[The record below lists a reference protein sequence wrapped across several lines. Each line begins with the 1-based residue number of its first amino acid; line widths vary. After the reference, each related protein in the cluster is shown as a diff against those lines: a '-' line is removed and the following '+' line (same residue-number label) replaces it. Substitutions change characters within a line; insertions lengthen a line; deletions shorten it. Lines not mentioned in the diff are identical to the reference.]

1 MNHNLLKMATEDFN
15 LFMPSIS
22 GKYSNKDIRKE
33 LSVIGEI
40 ASIHGKP
47 LEHKESYQCV
57 RVYIRKWF
65 KTELTAD
72 IKESIL
78 GETEKFH
85 FYINDGSGLYWVLTK
100 HRMMADAVPAAPK
113 INMNNFPK
121 ITIKQAATSR
131 TVQAAVAPTKAP
143 LTMPLATAPL
153 PVQAPAPTAATPMPL
168 ATAPEPLATAPT
180 PAPAIIEMPVEEEED
195 SPRTMPEIIQDLK
208 AQIVELHRKNAHLEN
223 SVQFFRI
230 ELNYANSLLY
240 PDNT

>member
-1 MNHNLLKMATEDFN
+1 MNHNLLIMATEDFN

-33 LSVIGEI
+33 LSIIGEI

-72 IKESIL
+72 IKEAIL

-121 ITIKQAATSR
+121 ITIKQAATTR
-131 TVQAAVAPTKAP
+131 TVQPAKAP
-143 LTMPLATAPL
+143 LTIPLATAPV
-153 PVQAPAPTAATPMPL
+153 PVQAPAPAPL
-168 ATAPEPLATAPT
+168 ATAPPPAPATPMPLATAPT
-180 PAPAIIEMPVEEEED
+180 PAPAIIEMPVEED

>member
-1 MNHNLLKMATEDFN
+1 MATEDFN

-72 IKESIL
+72 IKEAIL
-78 GETEKFH
+78 CETEKFH

-113 INMNNFPK
+113 MNINNFPK
-121 ITIKQAATSR
+121 ITIKQAEPTR
-131 TVQAAVAPTKAP
+131 TVQAPVAPT
-143 LTMPLATAPL
+143 
-153 PVQAPAPTAATPMPL
+153 PVPTPMPL
-168 ATAPEPLATAPT
+168 ATAPVPVQAPAPAPATPTPLATAPT
-180 PAPAIIEMPVEEEED
+180 PAPAIIEMPVEED
-195 SPRTMPEIIQDLK
+195 LPRTMPEIIQDLK